1 MKKLIFPAAL
11 VVLGAFIATL
21 FWNSGFDRDSSSE
34 KITPL
39 PIILTKIQ
47 SLGDLHTVQYSYNN
61 VFDYETTRT
70 PHVWANAVPGVGS
83 LVRSSTRNKALFSA
97 TGTVE
102 AGIDLSQVE
111 VAYEGSDEEMVL
123 VIQLP
128 NASTYRPHVTLRL
141 HDSKPGMFWDDRSQ
155 ALKATAH
162 AEREFAKAS
171 REQGIRE
178 AAVENAEKAIRDLLE
193 PIVEIPIEFRAINST
208 PERVSA

>member
-1 MKKLIFPAAL
+1 MKKLIFPTAL
-11 VVLGAFIATL
+11 VVSGAFIATL
-21 FWNSGFDRDSSSE
+21 FWNSGFDRDSSTE
-34 KITPL
+34 KVTPL

-61 VFDYETTRT
+61 VFDFETTRN

-83 LVRSSTRNKALFSA
+83 LVRSSTRNTALFSA

-102 AGIDLSQVE
+102 AGIDLSQVQ
-111 VAYEGSDEEMVL
+111 VAYEGVDDEMVL

-128 NASTYRPHVTLRL
+128 QASTYRPHVTLKL
-141 HDSKPGMFWDDRSQ
+141 HDSKPGMFWDDRRQ

-171 REQGIRE
+171 REQGIRQ
-178 AAVENAEKAIRDLLE
+178 AAIENAENAIRELIE
-193 PIVEIPIEFRAINST
+193 PIVEVPIEFR
-208 PERVSA
+208 ELGRSAPQA